1 MNYPYKYIVK
11 VYSDDQYS
19 EAFTTFAFNDIADAE
34 THYNEAVKSGSRVF
48 MYRILKSD
56 NLNL

>member
-11 VYSDDQYS
+11 VFSDDQYS

-34 THYNEAVKSGSRVF
+34 KHYIDAKESGSKVF

-56 NLNL
+56 NLEL